1 MASPL
6 TPLVEERLQH
16 VLSELDD
23 VDVPGLR
30 GVQAG
35 DVIFLL
41 TSQLRVV
48 EEVTVGAAIEETLE
62 QRMKCKMFRNAWL
75 EIYCRFLGRFL
86 L

>member
-35 DVIFLL
+35 NVILLL

-62 QRMKCKMFRNAWL
+62 QRMKCKRLAGDLLSFFGKF
-75 EIYCRFLGRFL
+75 FL
-86 L
+86 

>member
-35 DVIFLL
+35 HVFFLL
-41 TSQLRVV
+41 TS
-48 EEVTVGAAIEETLE
+48 
-62 QRMKCKMFRNAWL
+62 
-75 EIYCRFLGRFL
+75 
-86 L
+86 